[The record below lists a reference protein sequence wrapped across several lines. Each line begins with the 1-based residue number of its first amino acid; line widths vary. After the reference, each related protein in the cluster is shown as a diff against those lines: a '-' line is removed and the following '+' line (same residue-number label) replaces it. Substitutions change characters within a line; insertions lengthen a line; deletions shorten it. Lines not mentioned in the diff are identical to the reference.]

1 MYIPE
6 HFKVSDD
13 QELIRFIQ
21 TYSFGSLISQV
32 EQAFFATHLPFLY
45 KESDGKRAYLAGHL
59 AKANPHWKNLE
70 GTEVL
75 VLFQGPHAY
84 ISPSWYAEKQA
95 VPTWNYTAVHVYGR
109 FSILHEAKELQQLIV
124 DTVRFYEP
132 ESELLQH
139 LDEKYYEQMLQGI
152 VGFQIEI
159 ARIEGKYK
167 LSQNKSAETQQRVID
182 ALRSSADPGA
192 VELADFMV
200 RYLRQSAENE

>member
-13 QELIRFIQ
+13 QELTRFIQ

-32 EQAFFATHLPFLY
+32 EQAVFATHLPFLY
-45 KESDGKRAYLAGHL
+45 KESDGKPAYLAGHL
-59 AKANPHWKNLE
+59 AKGNPHWKNLE
-70 GTEVL
+70 GSQVL

-84 ISPSWYAEKQA
+84 ISPSWYAEKQT

-109 FSILHEAKELQQLIV
+109 FSILHEAKELKQLIV
-124 DTVRFYEP
+124 DTVKFYEP

-139 LDEKYYEQMLQGI
+139 LDEQYYEQMLQGI
-152 VGFQIEI
+152 VGFQVEI

-167 LSQNKSAETQQRVID
+167 LSQNKSAETQQRIID
-182 ALRSSADPGA
+182 ALRSSADPEA
-192 VELADFMV
+192 VELADFMD
-200 RYLRQSAENE
+200 RYRKQPLTF